1 MSATQGPNRSAL
13 PVLGVGI
20 GYRSPFRADL
30 FRDPG
35 AADFLEI
42 TIEHFLDA
50 TEARTDELRLL
61 ARHFPLAPHGLNLS
75 LGSAE
80 GIDRG
85 YVEKVAA
92 FLRSLDPAPPW
103 WSEHIAC
110 TRTDGID
117 IGHVSPL
124 PFTREAVDVV
134 CRNLREVQKII
145 DLPILLENITAV
157 VEFPSGEFS
166 EGEFLAEIA
175 ERSGCGLLLDVTNL
189 HANAVNFRRDSV
201 RELER
206 LPLDRVTQ
214 LHFVGGHWEDG
225 LLIDSHSRP
234 TMPEV
239 WDLMNEVLKRC
250 PVKGVILE
258 RDENLPP
265 FEELAAEMRQ
275 ARELGERHGRWV
287 SRNSNDSWRD
297 STPTLESAASSRPT
311 PVASAASS
319 A

>member
-1 MSATQGPNRSAL
+1 MTAAIAPSLSDP
-13 PVLGVGI
+13 PILGVGI
-20 GYRSPFRADL
+20 GYRSPFRSGL
-30 FRDPG
+30 FRDPS
-35 AADFLEI
+35 AVDFLEI

-50 TEARTDELRLL
+50 TDARIDELRLL
-61 ARHFPLAPHGLNLS
+61 ARHFPLTPHGLNLS

-92 FLRSLDPAPPW
+92 FLRSLTPSPPW

-117 IGHVSPL
+117 IGHLAPL

-134 CRNLREVQKII
+134 CRNLQAVREIVDSPI
-145 DLPILLENITAV
+145 PILLENITAV
-157 VEFPSGEFS
+157 VELPGGEYS

-189 HANAVNFRRDSV
+189 HANAVNFRRDPL

-206 LPLDRVTQ
+206 LPLDKVIQ

-225 LLIDSHSRP
+225 LFIDSHSRP
-234 TMPEV
+234 TSPEI
-239 WDLMNEVLKRC
+239 WDLMDEVLKRC

-265 FEELAAEMRQ
+265 FAELAAELRQ

-287 SRNSNDSWRD
+287 SRNSNGS
-297 STPTLESAASSRPT
+297 
-311 PVASAASS
+311 
-319 A
+319 